1 MPRVFGITAVLLFA
15 LVPGLSPAWGQVV
28 NPVYVDDS
36 PAAAEVLAQLD
47 ALVSRGSEGEAV
59 RSLQHL
65 LETEP
70 DRLVPDPGDG
80 ALFRPVRAMVH
91 AALLSRPGLL
101 SRYRTSIGP
110 VAARALAG
118 GDAAGVERSSLL
130 TEAGFDAALA
140 VAGAQLESGSFDA
153 ARLTVAQLA
162 DHPDRVGERGVRAG
176 RLLATV
182 SRYTGSAPDREL
194 GLSWVRG
201 AGGSADESEYGFVSA
216 PASARRV
223 GYGSFAWMDALA
235 SESLLERPLRSARL
249 DDLEAGGESPPVDQ
263 HEPWVLPTV
272 AGDLLL
278 VNDGDRIGAFD
289 AATLERLWV
298 TEPQADSQID
308 PGEARR
314 PRHASQMEDSVSV
327 TAGGSVGVAA
337 TGRLYG
343 RRRFGDPRVHGL
355 DLSDGRVIWSV
366 RAATVDPALAGAT
379 VFGPVVVSGDTAVIG
394 FFTFA
399 QLRRVHLAHLAGVDL
414 YTGAT
419 RWVRLVATAG
429 VLPSQRDVD
438 VAPAMLSEGG
448 VVYRVEP
455 LGVVSAVEA
464 ATGRPVWT
472 RRVPPGAEQPGPSR
486 EAWEQPVPI
495 IAGGRLLVVSP
506 DLTGLIGLD
515 PSTGAVHGRV
525 GLGSFGWPDY
535 FLKAGEWL
543 VSVGQGGLRSVPVGA
558 EFESEP
564 VEIASGPL
572 GSTGRA
578 VVSGDRVIVPTHRG
592 AMVVDPSG
600 GGVSVL
606 PLEHPGSLAV
616 AGGQL
621 VALSGAS
628 VHGYMDWA
636 NARRVLSER
645 LAADPS
651 DARPAIAL
659 AELAYRSGRHGE
671 IETAAQAAIEA
682 MGRGA
687 NPEPVRRRLVA
698 ALRSMLDDEP
708 ASLTGGARGSIIE
721 TLSRVASSPGERVGV
736 IMHRGAWLASRGDER
751 GAVREYQ
758 SVLLDPELSAAE
770 HGTRWRVERAGR
782 SATSALAELVGREGP
797 GIYREFDQQ
806 ARRALD
812 ALRADPAGA
821 GATALESLAQS
832 YPLARSAPEAWLAAS
847 EAHEASG
854 SWRALRSSLEAG
866 FEACVRVG
874 ARRSGEATAAELA
887 GRLSRRYEA
896 EGRPYPA
903 ARAVRRAASELGLS
917 VLTDHGERLEVSA
930 LEASLRARLA
940 EEQRPPRI
948 EAAPREMVLML
959 GGWSLVRPAS
969 TSGPAATTHVLMRSE
984 ARGAIALFAAGAA
997 PGAGLGFDPEAGVV
1011 AHPGERAPLAP
1022 IWSRPLGEDPEAEPR
1037 LLRLSPSEALFLT
1050 GRHAQARLE
1059 VVDALTGSTRWVSP
1073 AFGQTFPDDPPRYAT
1088 GVIDTPLDGRQWLRD
1103 HVVLVS
1109 ATHAGLIDR
1118 FGRAAVYELSTGRA
1132 VLTRRLDVPVVYDA
1146 ALERGVLAVVGERPA
1161 DRARRE
1167 TAGAVPM
1174 AAAYDLATGG
1184 AIFGP
1189 AEFRDQASFG
1199 RWVRLDGDDTML
1211 VGIDSGVV
1219 GIDLAGGGVSWTVDD
1234 PAVGLSGECWVG
1246 RDHAFVLGVDRQVW
1260 QIDLGGGAL
1269 RGRPLEDLGRVTG
1282 ASAVDLLLLETGE
1295 SVFATDVG
1303 MVSYDAEG
1311 RLIGGDG
1318 LNREA
1323 RFVRP
1328 AAAEGLLVSVSR
1340 SPMTD
1345 GIDVPRGPGR
1355 YQYVAMELPGGT
1367 LRAEA
1372 GLDLPGQPRSVTVLD
1387 DLVLVTAEDSTAVYA
1402 APAGE

>member
-1 MPRVFGITAVLLFA
+1 MHRALAIAAVLA
-15 LVPGLSPAWGQVV
+15 LSPARGQVV

-47 ALVSRGSEGEAV
+47 ALVARGSEGEAV

-65 LETEP
+65 LEAEP
-70 DRLVPDPGDG
+70 DRLVPDPEDG
-80 ALFRPVRAMVH
+80 SVFRPVRAMVH

-101 SRYRTSIGP
+101 SRYRASVGP
-110 VAARALAG
+110 AAARALAG

-130 TEAGFDAALA
+130 TEAGFDAAVA
-140 VAGAQLESGSFDA
+140 VAEGRLSAGSFDA
-153 ARLTVAQLA
+153 ARLTLAQLA
-162 DHPDRVGERGVRAG
+162 GHPDRAGERGARAG

-182 SRYTGSAPDREL
+182 ARYTGSAADREL
-194 GLSWVRG
+194 GLSWVRE
-201 AGGSADESEYGFVSA
+201 AGGEADESAYGFVSA

-223 GYGSFAWMDALA
+223 GYGSFAAMEALG

-249 DDLEAGGESPPVDQ
+249 DDAEAGGESPPVDQ

-278 VNDGDRIGAFD
+278 VNDGDRIAAFD

-298 TEPQADSQID
+298 SEPAADAQLD

-366 RAATVDPALAGAT
+366 RAAGVDPALGGAT

-438 VAPAMLSEGG
+438 VAPAMLAEGG

-472 RRVPPGAEQPGPSR
+472 RRVTPSAEQPGPSR

-495 IAGGRLLVVSP
+495 VAGGRLLVVSP
-506 DLTGLIGLD
+506 DLTSLLGLD
-515 PSTGAVHGRV
+515 PATGAVLGRV

-535 FLKAGEWL
+535 FLEAGDRL
-543 VSVGQGGLRSVPVGA
+543 VSVGHGGVRSVPVGSVFEA
-558 EFESEP
+558 ESVEVAAGP
-564 VEIASGPL
+564 V

-578 VVSGDRVIVPTHRG
+578 VVAGDRVIVPTQRG
-592 AMVVDPSG
+592 ALVVDPSG
-600 GGVSVL
+600 GAGAAL
-606 PLEHPGSLAV
+606 ALQHPGSLVV

-628 VHGYMDWA
+628 VHGYMDWS

-671 IETAAQAAIEA
+671 ISTAAQAAIEA

-687 NPEPVRRRLVA
+687 NPEPMRRRLVA
-698 ALRSMLDDEP
+698 ALRSMLDDEAP
-708 ASLTGGARGSIIE
+708 GLGPGDRGSIIE
-721 TLSRVASSPGERVGV
+721 TLSLVASSPGERAGV
-736 IMHRGAWLASRGDER
+736 IMHRAAWLADRGDER

-758 SVLLDPELSAAE
+758 SVLQDPALSSAE

-782 SATSALAELVGREGP
+782 AATSALAALVTREGP

-806 ARRALD
+806 ARRSLD
-812 ALRADPAGA
+812 ALRADAAGA
-821 GATALESLAQS
+821 SASALESLAQS

-847 EAHEASG
+847 EAHESSG
-854 SWRALRSSLEAG
+854 SGRSARAALEAG

-874 ARRSGEATAAELA
+874 AKRAGDEAASELA

-896 EGRPYPA
+896 EGRAYTA
-903 ARAVRRAASELGLS
+903 AQTVRRAASELGLS
-917 VLTDHGERLEVSA
+917 VLTDRGERFEASA
-930 LEASLRARLA
+930 LETALRARLA
-940 EEQRPPRI
+940 SEQRPARI
-948 EAAPREMVLML
+948 AASPREMVLML

-969 TSGPAATTHVLMRSE
+969 TAGPAATTHVLMRSA
-984 ARGAIALFAAGAA
+984 ARGVVALFAAGAA

-1011 AHPGERAPLAP
+1011 AHPGERAPVAP
-1022 IWSRPLGEDPEAEPR
+1022 IWSRALGEDPEAEPR

-1059 VVDALTGSTRWVSP
+1059 LVDALTGATRWVSP
-1073 AFGQTFPDDPPRYAT
+1073 AFGETFPDDPPRYAT

-1103 HVVLVS
+1103 QVVLVS
-1109 ATHAGLIDR
+1109 STHAGLIDR
-1118 FGRAAVYELSTGRA
+1118 FGRAAVYELATGRA

-1146 ALERGVLAVVGERPA
+1146 ALERGVLAVVGERPG

-1174 AAAYDLATGG
+1174 AAAYDLETGG

-1219 GIDLAGGGVSWTVDD
+1219 GIDLAVGAVSWTVDD

-1260 QIDLGGGAL
+1260 QIDLDGGAL
-1269 RGRPLEDLGRVTG
+1269 RGRPLEDLSRVTG
-1282 ASAVDLLLLETGE
+1282 ASEVDLVLLETGE
-1295 SVFATDVG
+1295 SVFATDLG
-1303 MVSYDAEG
+1303 MVAYDAEG

-1318 LNREA
+1318 LNLEA

-1328 AAAEGLLVSVSR
+1328 ASADGLLVSVSR
-1340 SPMTD
+1340 SPTPD
-1345 GIDVPRGPGR
+1345 GIDAPRGPGR
-1355 YQYVAMELPGGT
+1355 YRYVAMELPGGT

-1372 GLDLPGQPRSVTVLD
+1372 GLDLPGQPGSVAVLD
-1387 DLVLVTAEDSTAVYA
+1387 DLVLVTSEDSTAVYA
-1402 APAGE
+1402 APAVE